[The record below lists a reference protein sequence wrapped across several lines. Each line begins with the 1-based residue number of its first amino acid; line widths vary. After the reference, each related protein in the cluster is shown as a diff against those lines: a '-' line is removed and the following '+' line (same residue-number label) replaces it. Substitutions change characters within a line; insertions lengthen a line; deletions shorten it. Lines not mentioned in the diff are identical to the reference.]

1 MISEQGF
8 TPSTFTNHQSLFTVF
23 PDIILAVMKFLPRIL
38 FSGVILLAFSLIWA
52 TFSPVYASNSVFQTQ
67 PTPTPGADGRILYT
81 VVAGDSQIG
90 ISEKFGIDLNT
101 LRQLNNWTAD
111 ETLIEGQVILLGVA
125 GQGATGTPGPTSEVV
140 ATVTPQTPGTGMIC
154 VLLFDDVNGDALRQ
168 ETEFGIAGGAASVSE
183 RTGLASRTGTT
194 VAEVDA
200 DGAPVPVC
208 FDQLPIGEYTISVA
222 APQGYNP
229 TTTQSETIQLSPGN
243 TTTLNFGA
251 QVGSSISGAL
261 TPEEGG
267 RSPIMG
273 LLGVVLLLS
282 GAGLGYYTWQMSRQ
296 RR

>member
-1 MISEQGF
+1 
-8 TPSTFTNHQSLFTVF
+8 
-23 PDIILAVMKFLPRIL
+23 MKILPRIF
-38 FSGVILLAFSLIWA
+38 FSAAILLVFALIWA
-52 TFSPVYASNSVFQTQ
+52 AFSPAYASNSVFQTE

-81 VVAGDSQIG
+81 VLAGDSQIA

-125 GQGATGTPGPTSEVV
+125 GQEATATPEPTSEVV
-140 ATVTPQTPGTGMIC
+140 ATVTEQTPGTGMIC

-168 ETEFGIAGGAASVSE
+168 ETEFGIATGQASVSE
-183 RTGLASRTGTT
+183 RTGLASQTGTT
-194 VAEVDA
+194 LAEVDA

-208 FDQLPIGEYTISVA
+208 FDQLPLGEYTVSVA

-229 TTTQSETIQLSPGN
+229 TTAQSATIQLSTGDA
-243 TTTLNFGA
+243 TTLNFGA
-251 QVGSSISGAL
+251 QAGSSSGSGSL
-261 TPEEGG
+261 TPGEGG
-267 RSPIMG
+267 RSPLMG

-282 GAGLGYYTWQMSRQ
+282 GAGLGFYTWQMSRQ

>member
-1 MISEQGF
+1 
-8 TPSTFTNHQSLFTVF
+8 
-23 PDIILAVMKFLPRIL
+23 MKFLRRIL
-38 FSGVILLAFSLIWA
+38 FSGAILLALSLVWA
-52 TFSPVYASNSVFQTQ
+52 ALSPVYASNSALQTQ

-111 ETLIEGQVILLGVA
+111 TILIEGEVILLGVT
-125 GQGATGTPGPTSEVV
+125 GQEATATPGPTSEVV
-140 ATVTPQTPGTGMIC
+140 ATVTEQSTGTGMIC
-154 VLLFDDVNGDALRQ
+154 VLLFDDVNGDALRE
-168 ETEFGIAGGAASVSE
+168 ETEFGIANGAASVSE
-183 RTGLASRTGTT
+183 RTGLASQTGTT
-194 VAEVDA
+194 LAEVDA

-208 FDQLPIGEYTISVA
+208 FDQLPIGEYTVSIA

-229 TTTQSETIQLSPGN
+229 TTAQNQTIQLNPGDA
-243 TTTLNFGA
+243 TTINFGA
-251 QVGSSISGAL
+251 QAGSSVGSAL

-267 RSPIMG
+267 RSPLMG

-282 GAGLGYYTWQMSRQ
+282 GAGLGFYTWQMSRT

>member
-1 MISEQGF
+1 
-8 TPSTFTNHQSLFTVF
+8 
-23 PDIILAVMKFLPRIL
+23 MKILPRI
-38 FSGVILLAFSLIWA
+38 FVSAAILLVFVLVWAAFSPA
-52 TFSPVYASNSVFQTQ
+52 YASNSTFQTQ

-81 VVAGDSQIG
+81 VVAGDSQIA

-111 ETLIEGQVILLGVA
+111 ETLIEGSVILLGVA
-125 GQGATGTPGPTSEVV
+125 GQEATATPGPTSEVV
-140 ATVTPQTPGTGMIC
+140 ATVTPETSGTGMIC

-168 ETEFGIAGGAASVSE
+168 ETEFGIANGQASVSE
-183 RTGLASRTGTT
+183 RTGLASQTGTT
-194 VAEVDA
+194 LAEVDA

-208 FDQLPIGEYTISVA
+208 FEQLPLGEYTVSVA

-229 TTTQSETIQLSPGN
+229 TTAQSATIQLSTGDA
-243 TTTLNFGA
+243 TTLNFGA
-251 QVGSSISGAL
+251 QAGSSSGSGAL

-267 RSPIMG
+267 RSPLMG

-282 GAGLGYYTWQMSRQ
+282 GAGLGFYTWQMSRQ